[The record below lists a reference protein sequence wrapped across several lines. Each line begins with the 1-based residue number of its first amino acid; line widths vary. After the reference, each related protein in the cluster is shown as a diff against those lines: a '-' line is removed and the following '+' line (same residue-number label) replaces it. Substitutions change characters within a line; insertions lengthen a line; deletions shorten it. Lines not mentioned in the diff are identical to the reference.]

1 MKTDIPPE
9 NAALFE
15 QELEH
20 WGPEL
25 QVIAFAEEFGEAI
38 HALSKHCRE
47 RYLDGPKQDA
57 NEPTIVRCIEE
68 LADCQNM
75 IEQMLVMLW
84 LHSKGHSLRSVLN
97 YFDSVREYKLARLRG
112 QAESL
117 TQKIPHKQAIHT

>member
-1 MKTDIPPE
+1 MKTEIPSE
-9 NAALFE
+9 NVALFE

-25 QVIAFAEEFGEAI
+25 QVIVFAEEFGEAI
-38 HALSKHCRE
+38 HILSKHCRE

-84 LHSKGHSLRSVLN
+84 QHSNGKSLRSVLN
-97 YFDSVREYKLARLRG
+97 YFDSVRECKLTRLCD
-112 QAESL
+112 QTESL
-117 TQKIPHKQAIHT
+117 TQKTPHNQAVHT